1 MKTFG
6 DKMKVLRESKGW
18 TQKYTAEKMD
28 VSPQMYNNYEKNK
41 TNPSLEILKR
51 ICDLYSINLDTL
63 DGTYDNV
70 DEFLY
75 SVELDNS
82 YFKNE
87 EGNKENDEKN
97 NLHEE
102 FPYIIPG
109 IAGVGYNPL
118 FHADLYNNQ
127 IDYQENEYFFFENTD
142 VKYSPGRLKEDDLL
156 YCEGINVN
164 EEPDVTSIYLIYI
177 KSDEK
182 YYLRNFLNQKLV
194 WGIIKGLKEDTT
206 QKELLQN
213 ISENNLE
220 DFYFLMPNLTES
232 RNMNIVTRSDVKI
245 IGKLQYV
252 IFNPKVDLY
261 ESLGFN
267 FKELVQK
274 NWDKDVAVFRKKVDD
289 VIQRKE
295 NRNPSKK

>member
-51 ICDLYSINLDTL
+51 ICELYNIFLDTL
-63 DGTYDNV
+63 DGKYDNV

-82 YFKNE
+82 YFENE
-87 EGNKENDEKN
+87 EYDKKNDEKN

-102 FPYIIPG
+102 FPYLIPG
-109 IAGVGYNPL
+109 IAGLGYNTL
-118 FHADLYNNQ
+118 FHADLYNSQ
-127 IDYQENEYFFFENTD
+127 IDYKENEYFFFENTD
-142 VKYSPGRLKEDDLL
+142 IDYSPGRLKEDDLL
-156 YCEGINVN
+156 YCEGINAKD
-164 EEPDVTSIYLIYI
+164 EPDETSIYLIYL
-177 KSDEK
+177 KTEEK
-182 YYLRNFLNQKLV
+182 YYLRNFLNQKLI
-194 WGIIKGLKEDTT
+194 WGIIKGLKEDAT
-206 QKELLQN
+206 QKNLLQN
-213 ISENNLE
+213 ISVNNLK
-220 DFYFLMPNLTES
+220 DFYFLMPNLSES
-232 RNMNIVTRSDVKI
+232 RDMTIVNKGEIKI

-252 IFNPKVDLY
+252 IFNPEVDLY

-274 NWDKDVAVFRKKVDD
+274 QWDEDAAKLREKVEKVRK
-289 VIQRKE
+289 QQ
-295 NRNPSKK
+295 NPNFLK

>member
-51 ICDLYSINLDTL
+51 ICELYNIFLDTL
-63 DGTYDNV
+63 DGKYDNV

-82 YFKNE
+82 YFENE
-87 EGNKENDEKN
+87 EYDKKNDEKN

-102 FPYIIPG
+102 FPYLIPG
-109 IAGVGYNPL
+109 IAGLGYNTL
-118 FHADLYNNQ
+118 FHADLYNSQ
-127 IDYQENEYFFFENTD
+127 IDYKENEYFFFENTD
-142 VKYSPGRLKEDDLL
+142 IDYSPGRLKEDDLL
-156 YCEGINVN
+156 YCEGINAKD
-164 EEPDVTSIYLIYI
+164 EPDETSIYLIYL
-177 KSDEK
+177 KTEEK
-182 YYLRNFLNQKLV
+182 YYLRNFLNQKLI
-194 WGIIKGLKEDTT
+194 WGIIKGLKEDAT
-206 QKELLQN
+206 QKNLLQN
-213 ISENNLE
+213 ISVNNLK
-220 DFYFLMPNLTES
+220 DFYFLMPNLSES
-232 RNMNIVTRSDVKI
+232 RDMTIVNKGEIKI

-274 NWDKDVAVFRKKVDD
+274 QWDDDAAKLREKVEKVRK
-289 VIQRKE
+289 QQ
-295 NRNPSKK
+295 NPNFLK